1 MPFFSSAFRQGV
13 RAAVPVWIAFI
24 PSSFALGVAAK
35 AHGLHWG
42 EITLMSALVY
52 AGPAQF
58 AVLKAFGAGKPA
70 LQILFATL
78 LLNLRFLPMS
88 ATLAPYFR
96 GVSRLKLCFAAQFI
110 SASSFVV
117 PYFHFQR
124 QEQESSPSEASAAKG
139 ESNLAFFLGVGV
151 TSCSVWVAGT
161 AVGCWA
167 ALHVPAGF
175 EEGMKFILPG
185 YFACLLASEVK
196 GRMAALVC
204 AASLLLAVPGAL
216 WNPDW
221 GWIVTALMVA
231 TTVWGME
238 EWTRR
243 A

>member
-1 MPFFSSAFRQGV
+1 MLFSVSFREGA
-13 RAAVPVWIAFI
+13 RAAVPVWIAFTT
-24 PSSFALGVAAK
+24 SSFALGVAAK

-58 AVLKAFGAGKPA
+58 AVLEAFGAGKPA

-78 LLNLRFLPMS
+78 LFNLRFLPMS

-96 GVSRLKLCFAAQFI
+96 GVSRLRLYVAAQFI

-124 QEQESSPSEASAAKG
+124 QEEAGEATTATV

-161 AVGCWA
+161 AVGYWA

-221 GWIVTALMVA
+221 GWIVTAVAVA

-243 A
+243 V

>member
-1 MPFFSSAFRQGV
+1 MIFSASFREGA
-13 RAAVPVWIAFI
+13 RAAVPVWIAFTT
-24 PSSFALGVAAK
+24 SSFALGVAAE
-35 AHGLHWG
+35 AHGLRWG
-42 EITLMSALVY
+42 EIVLMSALVY

-58 AVLKAFGAGKPA
+58 AVLEPFGAGKPA
-70 LQILFATL
+70 LQILLATL

-88 ATLAPYFR
+88 ATLAPYFS
-96 GVSRLKLCFAAQFI
+96 GVSRLRLYFASHFI

-124 QEQESSPSEASAAKG
+124 EERESGAPEATAAMG
-139 ESNLAFFLGVGV
+139 ERNLGFFLGVGV
-151 TSCSVWVAGT
+151 TSFTVWVAGT
-161 AVGCWA
+161 AVGYWA
-167 ALHVPAGF
+167 ALHVPPGF

-204 AASLLLAVPGAL
+204 VASLILAVPGAL

-221 GWIVTALMVA
+221 GWMVTALLVA

>member
-1 MPFFSSAFRQGV
+1 MLFSASFREGA
-13 RAAVPVWIAFI
+13 RAAVPVWIAFTT
-24 PSSFALGVAAK
+24 SSFALGVAAK
-35 AHGLHWG
+35 GHGLHWG

-58 AVLKAFGAGKPA
+58 AVLEAFGAGKPV

-96 GVSRLKLCFAAQFI
+96 GAGRLRLYFASHFI

-124 QEQESSPSEASAAKG
+124 QKQASRPG
-139 ESNLAFFLGVGV
+139 ETAVPRSDSNLGFFLGVGV
-151 TSCSVWVAGT
+151 TSCTVWVAGT
-161 AVGCWA
+161 AVGYWA
-167 ALHVPAGF
+167 ALHVPSGF
-175 EEGMKFILPG
+175 DEGMKFILPG

-204 AASLLLAVPGAL
+204 VASLIFAVPGAL

-221 GWIVTALMVA
+221 GWMVTALMVA

>member
-1 MPFFSSAFRQGV
+1 MLFSVSFREGA
-13 RAAVPVWIAFI
+13 RAAVPVWIAFTT
-24 PSSFALGVAAK
+24 SSFALGVAAK

-58 AVLKAFGAGKPA
+58 AVLEALGAGKPA

-96 GVSRLKLCFAAQFI
+96 GVSRLRLYFAAQFI

-124 QEQESSPSEASAAKG
+124 QEQKSRPEETSAAKC
-139 ESNLAFFLGVGV
+139 ESDLDFFLGVGV
-151 TSCSVWVAGT
+151 TSFTVWVAGT
-161 AVGCWA
+161 AAGYWA
-167 ALHVPAGF
+167 ALHVPPGF

-185 YFACLLASEVK
+185 YFACLLASEIK

-231 TTVWGME
+231 TTVWGIE
-238 EWTRR
+238 GWTRR

>member
-1 MPFFSSAFRQGV
+1 MLFSVSFREGA
-13 RAAVPVWIAFI
+13 RAAVPVWIAFTT
-24 PSSFALGVAAK
+24 SSFALGVAAK
-35 AHGLHWG
+35 AHGLDWG

-58 AVLKAFGAGKPA
+58 AVLEAFGAGKPA

-88 ATLAPYFR
+88 ATLAPYFG
-96 GVSRLKLCFAAQFI
+96 GVGRLKLYFASHFI

-124 QEQESSPSEASAAKG
+124 QEEESGPGETTVAKA
-139 ESNLAFFLGVGV
+139 ESNLAFFLGVGL
-151 TSCSVWVAGT
+151 TSFTVWVAGT
-161 AVGCWA
+161 AVGYWA
-167 ALHVPAGF
+167 ALHVPARF

-185 YFACLLASEVK
+185 YFACLLASEIK

-221 GWIVTALMVA
+221 GWIVTAGVVA
-231 TTVWGME
+231 TACWGME

>member
-1 MPFFSSAFRQGV
+1 MVFSASFRQGA
-13 RAAVPVWIAFI
+13 RAAVPVWIAFTT
-24 PSSFALGVAAK
+24 SSFALGVAAK

-58 AVLKAFGAGKPA
+58 AVLEAFGAGKPA

-96 GVSRLKLCFAAQFI
+96 GVSRLRLYFASHFI

-124 QEQESSPSEASAAKG
+124 EERESGAAEAAAGKG
-139 ESNLAFFLGVGV
+139 ERNLGFFLGVGV
-151 TSCSVWVAGT
+151 TSFTVWVAGT
-161 AVGCWA
+161 AVGYWA

-185 YFACLLASEVK
+185 YFACLLASEVR
-196 GRMAALVC
+196 GWTAVLVC
-204 AASLLLAVPGAL
+204 VVSLFLAVPGAL

-221 GWIVTALMVA
+221 GWIVTALAVA
-231 TTVWGME
+231 TLGWGTKK
-238 EWTRR
+238 WTRR

>member
-1 MPFFSSAFRQGV
+1 MLFSVSFREGA
-13 RAAVPVWIAFI
+13 RAAVPVWIAFTT
-24 PSSFALGVAAK
+24 SSFALGVAAK

-96 GVSRLKLCFAAQFI
+96 GVGRLRLYVAAQFI

-124 QEQESSPSEASAAKG
+124 QEQESEPGETTAAKC
-139 ESNLAFFLGVGV
+139 ESNLGFFLGVGV
-151 TSCSVWVAGT
+151 TSFSVWVAGT
-161 AVGCWA
+161 VVGYWA

-204 AASLLLAVPGAL
+204 AASLLLALPGAL

-231 TTVWGME
+231 TTVWGIE
-238 EWTRR
+238 GWTRR